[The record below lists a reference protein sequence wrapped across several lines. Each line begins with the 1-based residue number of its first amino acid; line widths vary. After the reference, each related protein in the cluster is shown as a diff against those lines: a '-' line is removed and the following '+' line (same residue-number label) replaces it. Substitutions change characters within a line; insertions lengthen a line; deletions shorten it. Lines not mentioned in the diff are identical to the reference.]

1 MNDTMKIEI
10 ATSAGIVYTA
20 DARMVT
26 LPAVD
31 GRISIFAHH
40 MPMLTRITPGELIVR
55 TSDGDDEVLAVGEGL
70 VAVTSN
76 HIGIVTDT
84 AIAGRAAQVPVTKQ
98 RRR

>member
-55 TSDGDDEVLAVGEGL
+55 TSNGQDDVLAVGEGL

-76 HIGIVTDT
+76 HIGIVTEM
-84 AIAGRAAQVPVTKQ
+84 AIAGRDAQAPVRKH
-98 RRR
+98 RRG

>member
-1 MNDTMKIEI
+1 MKIEI

-26 LPAVD
+26 LPAAD
-31 GRISIFAHH
+31 GGSASS
-40 MPMLTRITPGELIVR
+40 RITCRCSRASHRASSSCAPATAR
-55 TSDGDDEVLAVGEGL
+55 RVLAVGEGL

-84 AIAGRAAQVPVTKQ
+84 AIAGRDARAPVRKHAPG
-98 RRR
+98 